1 MSDAYRLVVNG
12 EALDASTAANR
23 MFRRTPWWIR
33 PAMRNRIVAP
43 IGLKTSRD
51 KAITTSRRIVF
62 FPIVTETPE
71 RVVLGLDDKH
81 LDFRVSVMKSND
93 AGVHK
98 VAVSTIILVHNNFGK
113 AYLWFVLPFHKR
125 GLKHLLSQ
133 AVARRRI

>member
-81 LDFRVSVMKSND
+81 LDFRI
-93 AGVHK
+93 
-98 VAVSTIILVHNNFGK
+98 AVDVTKLEGARRQITATTLVRPHNLLGRL
-113 AYLWFVLPFHKR
+113 YLAAVLPFHR
-125 GLKHLLSQ
+125 IIIPAMLAQ
-133 AVARRRI
+133 ADKS